1 MEANAWSEAEVLCRR
16 QRENV
21 LFYADLNSQ
30 HQFSRGNLSES
41 LCLPLERS

>member
-21 LFYADLNSQ
+21 LFYV
-30 HQFSRGNLSES
+30 
-41 LCLPLERS
+41 CLTPNISFLEAT